1 MKTKILFLAV
11 ALLALSASLQAQP
24 KKVLFIGNSY
34 TEVNNLPRLV
44 QLVSESAGDRLEYQ
58 SNTPGGC
65 TFQQHCNNHSMN
77 SIRQGGWD
85 VVVLQEQSQL
95 PSFPQPQVEVELF
108 PYAQQLVEAVYN
120 NNPEGEAMFYMTWG
134 RKYGDQ
140 QNAPYFPVLGTYEG
154 MDSMLYER
162 YMYMARQYDASVCPV
177 GRVWRYLRTNY
188 PEIELYQS
196 DGSHPSL
203 AGSYAA
209 ACAFYTLIFHRSP
222 QYITY
227 PHNIHDSLEID
238 SSQAVIIREAVQTVV
253 FDTLSFWLRQPADT
267 THTDTIPSDT
277 THVDTS
283 HTDTTVVGIRSLS
296 PSSPF
301 TLRLS
306 PNPASHQVLVSVSPA
321 LSDCRAIL
329 SDLKG
334 RQLRTVSLTHGS
346 AILPLHNLPAGVYIV
361 SVISPQAVH
370 SSRIVV
376 H

>member
-11 ALLALSASLQAQP
+11 ALLALSASLLAQP

-34 TEVNNLPRLV
+34 TEVNNLPLLV
-44 QLVSESAGDRLEYQ
+44 QQVSESAGDRLEYQ

-65 TFQQHCNNHSMN
+65 RFLQHCTNQSMDL
-77 SIRQGGWD
+77 ITQGGWD

-95 PSFPQPQVEVELF
+95 PSFPQSQVEVECF
-108 PYAQQLVEAVYN
+108 PYAQRLVDSIYAH
-120 NNPEGEAMFYMTWG
+120 NPDGEAMFYMTWG
-134 RKYGDQ
+134 RKNGDRE
-140 QNAPYFPVLGTYEG
+140 NAQYFPVLGTYEG

-162 YMYMARQYDASVCPV
+162 YLYMARTFDASLCPV
-177 GRVWRYLRTNY
+177 GRVWRYLRTTS
-188 PEIELYQS
+188 PEIELYNS

-203 AGSYAA
+203 MGSYAA
-209 ACAFYTLIFHRSP
+209 ACAFYTLIFHNSP
-222 QYITY
+222 R
-227 PHNIHDSLEID
+227 NISFNPGID
-238 SSQAVIIREAVQTVV
+238 DHFADIIREAVQTVV

-283 HTDTTVVGIRSLS
+283 HTDTTVAGIRSLS

-334 RQLRTVSLTHGS
+334 RQLRSVSLTHGS
-346 AILPLHNLPAGVYIV
+346 ALLPLHNLPAGVYIV

-376 H
+376 Q